1 VGGQWVEP
9 MLRAILVIVVGIW
22 FWSEAENDL
31 GCVNVSRRCG
41 CVLSL
46 RVRVGVRTIALHL
59 SLRMGTRP
67 KKSAVVVELYC
78 CTRQCILAASGCI
91 THA

>member
-1 VGGQWVEP
+1 MTARVWLVGGQWVEP

-46 RVRVGVRTIALHL
+46 RVRVGVGSIEPTFEYLVHL
-59 SLRMGTRP
+59 PL
-67 KKSAVVVELYC
+67 
-78 CTRQCILAASGCI
+78 ILCQ
-91 THA
+91 

>member
-1 VGGQWVEP
+1 MDSGFEP
-9 MLRAILVIVVGIW
+9 MLRAILVIVVGIG

-41 CVLSL
+41 CVWSL
-46 RVRVGVRTIALHL
+46 RVRVGVRIIALHL

-67 KKSAVVVELYC
+67 KKSAVVAKLCC
-78 CTRQCILAASGCI
+78 CTHRCIMAVSGRMILA
-91 THA
+91 